1 MVSASTMTDEE
12 LARVSVSDT
21 SFFSELIDRYHAPLS
36 LYVMRRSHATK
47 EDTEDILQN
56 SFIKMYR
63 NLNEFDH
70 TLKFSS
76 WAYRITHN
84 ELIDWY
90 RKQKTKPQIISGDED
105 IDIFASIASDSNIE
119 KSALQ
124 KEIREEIKN
133 ILNTLDQKYQEIVL
147 LRFFEEKS
155 YEEIADILQIPEG
168 TVAIRLS
175 RAKKILQ
182 EKLHSYV

>member
-1 MVSASTMTDEE
+1 MTDEE
-12 LARVSVSDT
+12 LARESVSDT
-21 SFFSELIDRYHAPLS
+21 SFFGELIDRYHKALS
-36 LYVMRRSHATK
+36 LYVMRRSHATR
-47 EDTEDILQN
+47 EDVEDIVQK

-63 NLNEFDH
+63 NLNDFDY

-90 RKQKTKPQIISGDED
+90 RKQKTKPQFVTGDDD
-105 IDIFASIASDSNIE
+105 IDIFASIASDINIE
-119 KSALQ
+119 KTALQ
-124 KEIREEIKN
+124 KELALEIKT
-133 ILNTLDQKYQEIVL
+133 IIQTLDEKYQEVVL

-155 YEEIADILQIPEG
+155 YEEISDILRIPEG

-182 EKLHSYV
+182 EKLRTYA